1 MAEELKQKARN
12 YFLIGLL
19 AEKMGMRA
27 ESGSNYFKA
36 LFAADDLALQEKINR
51 PPHDHNERFELLKA
65 NFPVLYDITDRL
77 FSTYR
82 RTYTRELTKEELAL
96 VREKVREA
104 FKNGSIDIPT
114 EEEAFKRIADI
125 AKKRKA
131 DS

>member
-1 MAEELKQKARN
+1 MEELKQKARN
-12 YFLIGLL
+12 YFLIALL

-36 LFAADDLALQEKINR
+36 LFAVDDLALQEKLKLAPN
-51 PPHDHNERFELLKA
+51 DHKERFEMLKA
-65 NFPVLYDITDRL
+65 HIPALYEITDRL

-82 RTYTRELTKEELAL
+82 RTYTRELSREELEI
-96 VREKVREA
+96 VREKVMEA

-114 EEEAFKRIADI
+114 EEEAFKRIEGL

-131 DS
+131 AR